1 MKESGIEFIN
11 KDEKAVENLYRK
23 FVQKEFITD
32 KDLDQISLYLAEIV
46 KQKIKPGATKAE
58 VLVIIE
64 TLTSEQ
70 LLDDYELLSKTGVFS
85 SNLGD
90 GHKEV
95 SYLDENDNR
104 HKVNIHPE
112 DLAPFLEKIKFIV
125 FDKLSSFLDKNINL
139 KKTTNK
145 LSNRVYQLDD
155 NQILKEPIITSNS
168 SKIYPEEL
176 LEYDKSHIEALE
188 ELHKIPEQERS
199 PYVYFGTEI
208 INKENLKTI
217 NQYINL
223 TTIIELVDIKKENKP
238 HLEKI
243 MHYFL
248 DILKGHDFLISHNL
262 FLTDNALQNLGVNLD
277 KNTGIL
283 FDFDGLEKK
292 GSPARY
298 VVHWEY
304 FPPERTDMILA
315 PINEGNIIYEL
326 GIGLRY
332 IHTIYK
338 NEEYA
343 HQIDGELKTIH
354 HLLEK
359 MIYHNP
365 AKRPNIK
372 ETIQE
377 IENLIKNF

>member
-1 MKESGIEFIN
+1 MKESGIEFIDKN
-11 KDEKAVENLYRK
+11 QKAVENLYRK

-32 KDLDQISLYLAEIV
+32 KDLDQISLSLAEIV

-70 LLDDYELLSKTGVFS
+70 LLNDYELLSKTGVFS

-104 HKVNIHPE
+104 HRVNINPE

-139 KKTTNK
+139 KKTTDK
-145 LSNRVYQLDD
+145 LSNRVYRLDD

-168 SKIYPEEL
+168 SEIYAEEL

-223 TTIIELVDIKKENKP
+223 TTIIELVDTKKENKP

-243 MHYFL
+243 MNYFL

-277 KNTGIL
+277 TNTGIL

-298 VVHWEY
+298 VSHWEY
-304 FPPERTDMILA
+304 LPVERTDMILA

-326 GIGLRY
+326 GICLRY

-338 NEEYA
+338 NEESA
-343 HQIDGELKTIH
+343 HKIDNELKTISD
-354 HLLEK
+354 LSEK